1 MKLNSALILFLIV
14 ALSNCAQK
22 DAEKNTNISKSR
34 SVSILDKDLM
44 QWIDQKVDSVMFAND
59 TPAISLGIVKDGQ
72 LAFANGYGTMS
83 RTSDDVVNALS
94 LYQIGSDTKKMTGI
108 IVNNL
113 VAEKKIELNNSITN
127 YLLETLDKKAI
138 EKLKPIKVIHLL
150 HHQSGLPGRA
160 PSNKRIDGDPMLIP
174 YTENNMLNDLNTI
187 SLEFQ
192 PGSEFRYSNF
202 GYGVLGYL
210 CERVSNKPYSDLLLQ
225 YVAHPYS
232 MTNTTTEPTAEQL
245 QHLVTPY
252 RKDDNSKETQ
262 RYIMGKLT
270 PAGGV
275 YSNIT
280 DISKL
285 MTHHIKAY
293 QHQNNVDNSI
303 ENPLIL
309 TSESDKQGL
318 NYGFGLG
325 KSTFDTGTQ
334 YGHGGDM
341 DGFGSTYLFSPEHDL
356 GLIILTSSGG
366 RWIGELE
373 KEIFYKLTNQTYTL
387 PKKSLIDFF
396 SKVMEEKGFNDANS
410 WLDTHK
416 DSEAYY
422 LSEEEMNNLGYTFL
436 QQQEIDKAKAVFI
449 LNTKLFPESANVY
462 DSLGEAYMLNDEID
476 LAIENYKKSL
486 ELNPVNN
493 NAIEILKKLNQ

>member
-1 MKLNSALILFLIV
+1 MKLKSALILFLTF

-22 DAEKNTNISKSR
+22 DTEEKTKIPKSR
-34 SVSILDKDLM
+34 SVSLLDKNLM
-44 QWIDQKVDSVMFAND
+44 QWIDQKADSVMLANN
-59 TPAISLGIVKDGQ
+59 TPAISIGIVKDGQ
-72 LAFANGYGTMS
+72 LAFANGYGTMK
-83 RTSDDVVNALS
+83 RTSDEIVNAHS

-113 VAEKKIELNNSITN
+113 VSEKKIELNNSVTY
-127 YLLETLDKKAI
+127 YLPETLDKKTI
-138 EKLKPIKVIHLL
+138 EKLKPIKIIHLL
-150 HHQSGLPGRA
+150 HHQSGLPSIA
-160 PSNKRIDGDPMLIP
+160 LSNKRIDGDPMLIP
-174 YTENNMLNDLNTI
+174 YTEKNMLNDLNTI

-192 PGSEFRYSNF
+192 PGSEFNYSNF

-210 CERVSNKPYSDLLLQ
+210 CELVSKKSYTDLVEQ
-225 YVAHPYS
+225 YVAHPYG

-245 QHLVTPY
+245 KKLVTPY

-285 MTHHIKAY
+285 MVNHIKAY
-293 QHQNNVDNSI
+293 QRNDNI
-303 ENPLIL
+303 ENSLIL

-325 KSTFDTGTQ
+325 KSTFNTGTQ

-366 RWIGELE
+366 RWIDELE
-373 KEIFYKLTNQTYTL
+373 KEIFYKLTNQTYTP

-396 SKVMEEKGFNDANS
+396 SKVMDEKGFDDANN
-410 WLDTHK
+410 WIDTHK
-416 DSEAYY
+416 DSEAFY
-422 LSEEEMNNLGYTFL
+422 LSEAEMNNLGYNFL
-436 QQQEIDKAKAVFI
+436 QKQEIDKAKAVFI

-476 LAIENYKKSL
+476 FAIENYKKSL
-486 ELNPVNN
+486 ELNPENT
-493 NAIEILKKLNQ
+493 NAEKMITKIKNI